1 MASAKFACSERER
14 AVFEAGIKMATVYHQ
29 FVGTP
34 VNRDT
39 APGLEKA
46 ISEAIG
52 VQPYV
57 QWADVRI
64 DRSVFPADRGRFSY
78 ISLTGDM
85 IDAVVR
91 IALGNIRVTAEMR
104 YDSDLKYPLMYV
116 SSIDEE

>member
-1 MASAKFACSERER
+1 M
-14 AVFEAGIKMATVYHQ
+14 FEAGIKMATIYHQ

-64 DRSVFPADRGRFSY
+64 DRSVFPADRDRYSY

-85 IDAVVR
+85 LDAVVR
-91 IALGNIRVTAEMR
+91 ISLGKWRVTAEMR
-104 YDSDLKYPLMYV
+104 YDEDLRYPLMYV
-116 SSIDEE
+116 SSITEE